1 MKRVT
6 NTNDI
11 LIKRFC
17 FGIGLALLVAAV
29 ASAPFS
35 GGFSGLI
42 SGWKEILISPCP
54 LITDYF
60 GIGGVAGTFFNA
72 AICSLTCLLITVLC
86 RARTTP
92 SFLAAYMLLVAHC
105 FYGMNFL
112 NIWPCYIGV
121 IVYYHYRKKDF
132 REHLHIAMFSMSFG
146 PLVSEML
153 FRYTLGD
160 SYVQG
165 DVRITLTGVL
175 LTILVG
181 LAAGIALPGMLEGAL
196 WMHKGYNL
204 YNGGLAFGLV
214 GGFLYA
220 LLYKTIGRESAGLI
234 DPNNPF
240 YDGLGESNWF
250 FANLFFMILFG
261 ASLIIGYVLNENS
274 FKGYGNLVKE
284 TGHWS
289 NFAEKYGMPLC
300 FINFGCYGFMVL
312 AYMNLIMLL
321 TEGMAFTGPTVGAIF
336 AAMTFSAIGQHP
348 KNTWSI
354 FVGYVLLSIGVT
366 LLCTIEGEAVP
377 WTLTTQGYI
386 NGVAFATGLAP
397 IAGRYGW
404 RVGIAAGIISASLC
418 TSTAAIH
425 GGFML
430 FNGGFT
436 AGITALI
443 LVPILEHHFPHMKVK
458 SE

>member
-1 MKRVT
+1 M
-6 NTNDI
+6 
-11 LIKRFC
+11 
-17 FGIGLALLVAAV
+17 
-29 ASAPFS
+29 
-35 GGFSGLI
+35 
-42 SGWKEILISPCP
+42 
-54 LITDYF
+54 
-60 GIGGVAGTFFNA
+60 
-72 AICSLTCLLITVLC
+72 
-86 RARTTP
+86 
-92 SFLAAYMLLVAHC
+92 
-105 FYGMNFL
+105 
-112 NIWPCYIGV
+112 
-121 IVYYHYRKKDF
+121 
-132 REHLHIAMFSMSFG
+132 
-146 PLVSEML
+146 
-153 FRYTLGD
+153 
-160 SYVQG
+160 
-165 DVRITLTGVL
+165 
-175 LTILVG
+175 TILVG

-220 LLYKTIGRESAGLI
+220 LLYKTIGRESSGLI

-261 ASLIIGYVLNENS
+261 VSLIIGYVLNEKS

-300 FINFGCYGFMVL
+300 LINFGCYGFMVL

-458 SE
+458 SK